1 MDRWAQ
7 RGVTVGE
14 LRDGTAARRRPWVT
28 AYFRRAGAQ
37 HLVRPVQAQAAVPAP
52 ASGRRWLGR
61 RRRDAATAPSLTTTT
76 PLLRSVTVPAGTWR
90 AVPAPLGHGRQQIPA
105 AASMKMTGVTGALHR
120 TVPSAG
126 ANLPRPRQTRRVRRT
141 ASALAT
147 RPIGPPPSC
156 SWRSPRRAI
165 DPSERRPASIPPSR
179 FGRTDAGRP

>member
-141 ASALAT
+141 ASALAHPAHRPAAVLLVAFAAACY
-147 RPIGPPPSC
+147 RPIRTATRVDPAESL
-156 SWRSPRRAI
+156 RA
-165 DPSERRPASIPPSR
+165 D
-179 FGRTDAGRP
+179 